1 MHAFIFVLIVLLPSS
16 HSMPKPLQER
26 TIDNMGHFDKVKSN
40 TSEISPQ
47 LTISE
52 EVNGTQEKLL
62 QQDLAI
68 GSKSFHQIIM
78 QYLRSKPTQI
88 TTNRGI
94 PDHNDLPTQ
103 PEKEFSNQK
112 PERSRQSDS
121 TSNLRKRYKR
131 SSFGQSDYDKCCQT

>member
-1 MHAFIFVLIVLLPSS
+1 MHAFIFTLIVLLHSS

-26 TIDNMGHFDKVKSN
+26 TIENMGHFYKVKSN

-68 GSKSFHQIIM
+68 GSESLYQIIM
-78 QYLRSKPTQI
+78 QYLRSKQTKI
-88 TTNRGI
+88 TNRGTFGN
-94 PDHNDLPTQ
+94 NDFISH
-103 PEKEFSNQK
+103 PEKEIPNQV
-112 PERSRQSDS
+112 PDRSRKR
-121 TSNLRKRYKR
+121 TTVSNLHQRYKR
-131 SSFGQSDYDKCCQT
+131 STSGQSDYDKCCIT